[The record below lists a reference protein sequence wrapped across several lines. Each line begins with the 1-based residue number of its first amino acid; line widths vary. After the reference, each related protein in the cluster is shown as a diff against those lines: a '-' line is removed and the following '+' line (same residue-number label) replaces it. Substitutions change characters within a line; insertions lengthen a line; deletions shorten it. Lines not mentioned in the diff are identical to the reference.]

1 LRENLEEGFF
11 NEKKELM
18 SRTAN
23 LRRLK
28 IKQVMDRMPQNETVQ
43 DVGDK
48 LLKRIDMTVEDE
60 IAEAEKE
67 KEANLEKTRMK
78 VIAENEKQL
87 QDMRTNLNEAM
98 RREEKKLEEQ
108 MAIRKEQILTIKRQ
122 NLEERLKM
130 AGEMTQEQIKEL
142 RQ

>member
-23 LRRLK
+23 LRRFK

-108 MAIRKEQILTIKRQ
+108 MAIRKE
-122 NLEERLKM
+122 
-130 AGEMTQEQIKEL
+130 
-142 RQ
+142 